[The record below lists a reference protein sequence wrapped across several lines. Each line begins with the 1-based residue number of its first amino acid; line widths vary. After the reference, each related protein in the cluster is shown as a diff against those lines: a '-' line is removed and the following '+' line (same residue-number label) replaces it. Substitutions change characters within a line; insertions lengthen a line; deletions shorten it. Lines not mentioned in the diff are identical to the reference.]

1 MYRDHTLENP
11 ERSEERK
18 EATANWIERERR
30 VCCSSPSSSQAQHRP
45 QPPAHRHGAQRGLL
59 ARACSCACSARLA
72 HAACSRAPGAHCT
85 EAAADAAAHA
95 RVGGGSGGGCG
106 CGCGGNDGGGGGG
119 YGGGVGG
126 EAGDHGGFGGVAAA
140 AARVAV
146 VEAARGGEGGV
157 GEAAEAAQRRHE
169 RRRRWRRRRQ
179 QRRRRRTRTVQ
190 DCPLR
195 ELKRGPTNPPP
206 ERWCDMG
213 PLCGEHAHECSAHAG
228 WNESLCARTCA
239 VAMLCPADAA
249 RCGRAPRGAG
259 RRSFKRTGSFKDSY
273 D

>member
-1 MYRDHTLENP
+1 M
-11 ERSEERK
+11 
-18 EATANWIERERR
+18 
-30 VCCSSPSSSQAQHRP
+30 
-45 QPPAHRHGAQRGLL
+45 

-179 QRRRRRTRTVQ
+179 RRRRRRTRTAWLFQ
-190 DCPLR
+190 AAP
-195 ELKRGPTNPPP
+195 EGNSNEAPPP
-206 ERWCDMG
+206 HRRSGGVMG
-213 PLCGEHAHECSAHAG
+213 PLCGAHAHEC
-228 WNESLCARTCA
+228 
-239 VAMLCPADAA
+239 
-249 RCGRAPRGAG
+249 
-259 RRSFKRTGSFKDSY
+259 KRTRGLEREPVRTHVSRRNLSPAETAGALDSSWCGAALVQTNGLIQRQRE
-273 D
+273 